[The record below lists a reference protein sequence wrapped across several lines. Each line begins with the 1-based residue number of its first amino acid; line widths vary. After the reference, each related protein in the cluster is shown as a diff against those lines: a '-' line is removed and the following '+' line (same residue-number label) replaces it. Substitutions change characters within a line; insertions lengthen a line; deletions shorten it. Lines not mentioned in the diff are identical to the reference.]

1 MKPGFI
7 LRRLRRR
14 SCLLMLMAV
23 FWGLVGAPLLL
34 SCPGVVFSDRS
45 LRFGTGLIVVSV
57 VAIVY
62 VSGLA
67 GIIQARRRLLPPE
80 RNPDLATLA
89 RYGPIREVIADI
101 EREIENEEDVYYI
114 GKTLNT
120 FVLASTGVEKL
131 KGATVMLTRSWLIH
145 LSGEDGCRMAF
156 FRLDALVA
164 AYRLDGNVVPEAGAR
179 MVVIDRDGV
188 RLEIAGTEDAVSRL
202 LTELLARVPWAL
214 THFGSEV
221 ERTWRTDRQSI
232 LAAVDFRRARIQRG
246 DTGIVV

>member
-1 MKPGFI
+1 
-7 LRRLRRR
+7 
-14 SCLLMLMAV
+14 
-23 FWGLVGAPLLL
+23 
-34 SCPGVVFSDRS
+34 
-45 LRFGTGLIVVSV
+45 
-57 VAIVY
+57 
-62 VSGLA
+62 
-67 GIIQARRRLLPPE
+67 
-80 RNPDLATLA
+80 
-89 RYGPIREVIADI
+89 
-101 EREIENEEDVYYI
+101 
-114 GKTLNT
+114 
-120 FVLASTGVEKL
+120 
-131 KGATVMLTRSWLIH
+131 
-145 LSGEDGCRMAF
+145 MAF